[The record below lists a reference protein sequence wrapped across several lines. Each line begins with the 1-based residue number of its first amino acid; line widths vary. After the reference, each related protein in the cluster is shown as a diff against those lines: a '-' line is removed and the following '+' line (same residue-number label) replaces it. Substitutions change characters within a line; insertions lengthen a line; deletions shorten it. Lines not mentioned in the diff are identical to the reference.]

1 LYTKYPSKESNL
13 VRLGVASGVQC
24 WKGYFE
30 DLVLYCGIGFDRSRA
45 VSGLIETDEG
55 KGIFSWDKRVMDCL
69 AGSTKLGD
77 RMRDRQ
83 LCMVAYLFELGYD
96 LMIAPKFN
104 LSRMP
109 GFEAAG
115 LIPFEK
121 DNSEWICQILAVYTQ

>member
-1 LYTKYPSKESNL
+1 
-13 VRLGVASGVQC
+13 VRLGKESGKKC

-30 DLVLYCGIGFDRSRA
+30 DLALYCGIGFDRSRTVA
-45 VSGLIETDEG
+45 GLTETDDG
-55 KGIFSWDKRVMDCL
+55 KGIFSWDKKVIDCL
-69 AGSTKLGD
+69 EGSTKLGD
-77 RMRDRQ
+77 TMKNRQ

-96 LMIAPKFN
+96 LMLSPKFN

-121 DNSEWICQILAVYTQ
+121 DN